1 MENYEGIRGFI
12 GETKKEQFFF
22 IIDSQRRKKYLLP
35 IIEGMTE
42 TDLYIFYSKFER
54 QELEPF
60 LASEQPDPNP
70 YLPCRMVVGSDLD
83 QFLDEQTPVK
93 VVFLYTKN
101 EACEI
106 CGEMLRLFGD
116 MAEKMY
122 DKDIVSFAY
131 YDIFLNDNPIIT
143 DEVLPYFLIFT

>member
-1 MENYEGIRGFI
+1 MAYFNKYCQDSHLCAILNVIILLLQRNVENYEGIRGFI

-83 QFLDEQTPVK
+83 QFLDEPTPVK

-106 CGEMLRLFGD
+106 CG
-116 MAEKMY
+116 
-122 DKDIVSFAY
+122 
-131 YDIFLNDNPIIT
+131 
-143 DEVLPYFLIFT
+143 